1 MADND
6 WHISNPVIDPPVID
20 PPTSDP
26 ISTEYNTNENVYS
39 RDFLAI
45 DVSNTIG
52 DWVDA
57 FNNNALA
64 STDHTWY
71 LGEMLYNGL
80 LYTGRETIGGQT
92 VVPFVNLNIS
102 SVPISELVLDNLY
115 IYFRDINKVKL
126 VDHLT
131 VDLSDYNNSQPMFF
145 YLKSNFGF
153 RISQEF
159 NQAANEV
166 MLFRF
171 IIRNGVFSQ
180 CYLTAQRF
188 GSNVYDSAKEF
199 YTVQGCQ
206 PLPVGNSYPTSIKL
220 DDGTIKRSGI
230 EIANHQ
236 IPDIHEVEDND
247 IPFNLRYIE
256 SDNTVDYSK
265 ATTYNVDPDHYLIYA
280 SGTLSNVPT
289 GKFTVQRILY
299 DVYENCLI
307 MQYGSSYYNSMQEA
321 LSAIDNVDYPF
332 PYSELMYIPLGLM
345 FIKKGANDLSDAEQ
359 CILVQHLNT
368 TPTNTDSA
376 FFAEDSYARGRL
388 SAIANDVADLQA
400 RLGAL
405 ENSFG
410 TLNRYIM
417 FNGGPDAEHPG
428 NTGLKE
434 ALKQDN
440 ATNPA
445 LGLGDYWIKKN
456 VADSTTGKLTMSGGA
471 EVTAGN
477 LVVGTN
483 NELQAVKNY
492 IVVGGVRLYVN
503 ARPSDAPVG
512 SWSIS
517 A

>member
-1 MADND
+1 MNND
-6 WHISNPVIDPPVID
+6 IQINGPVV
-20 PPTSDP
+20 DP
-26 ISTEYNTNENVYS
+26 ISTEYNNNEDVYS

-80 LYTGRETIGGQT
+80 LYTGRETIGGQ
-92 VVPFVNLNIS
+92 VAVPFTNLNIS
-102 SVPISELVLDNLY
+102 SVPTSELILDNLY

-131 VDLSDYNNSQPMFF
+131 VDLSQYNNSQPMFF

-153 RISQEF
+153 RVSQEF
-159 NQAANEV
+159 NQAADEV

-171 IIRNGVFSQ
+171 IIHNGIFSQ

-220 DDGTIKRSGI
+220 GDGNIKRSGI

-256 SDNTVDYSK
+256 TDNTVDYSK
-265 ATTYNVDPDHYLIYA
+265 ATVYNVDSDHYLIYV
-280 SGTLSNVPT
+280 SGTLNNVPE
-289 GKFTVQRILY
+289 GKFTAQRILY

-307 MQYGSSYYNSMQEA
+307 MQYGSSCYDSMQEA
-321 LSAIDNVDYPF
+321 LSTIDNMDYPF
-332 PYSELMYIPLGLM
+332 PYGTLMYIPLGIM
-345 FIKKGANDLSDAEQ
+345 FIKQGATDLSDPEQ

-388 SAIANDVADLQA
+388 AALVNDITDLQE
-400 RLGAL
+400 RLGIL
-405 ENSFG
+405 ENGFG
-410 TLNRYIM
+410 ALNRYVM
-417 FNGGPDAEHPG
+417 YNGGSDATHLG
-428 NTGLKE
+428 TNGLKA
-434 ALKQDN
+434 ALKQND
-440 ATNPA
+440 ADNPA

-477 LVVGTN
+477 LVVGSN
-483 NELQAVKNY
+483 NELQTGKNY
-492 IVVGGVRLYVN
+492 VVISGVRLYLNV
-503 ARPSDAPVG
+503 RPADAPVG

-517 A
+517 